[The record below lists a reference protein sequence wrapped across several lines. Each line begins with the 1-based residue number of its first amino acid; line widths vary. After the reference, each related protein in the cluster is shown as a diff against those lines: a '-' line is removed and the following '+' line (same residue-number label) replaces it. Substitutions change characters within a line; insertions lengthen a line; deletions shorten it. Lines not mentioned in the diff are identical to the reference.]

1 MEPYRH
7 VLSLKKKRY
16 ERCGQ
21 TVVTG
26 AHGTDAGVR
35 NRGPLGWNRD
45 DKSRF
50 IYIGEWSNGSIM
62 RLYHLSTVWE
72 QFAFCMKKKTV
83 LLFQATHNFLNC
95 GGLRSKCEK

>member
-7 VLSLKKKRY
+7 VLSLKKKKRY
-16 ERCGQ
+16 ERYGQ

-50 IYIGEWSNGSIM
+50 IYVGE
-62 RLYHLSTVWE
+62 
-72 QFAFCMKKKTV
+72 
-83 LLFQATHNFLNC
+83 
-95 GGLRSKCEK
+95 